1 MANTTVVKE
10 TVKKG
15 VSFGSALAMIVS
27 YTAWNSIPW
36 AVFHGLLGW
45 VYVFYYAIKY

>member
-1 MANTTVVKE
+1 MAKETVVKE

-15 VSFGSALAMIVS
+15 ISFGSALAMIVS